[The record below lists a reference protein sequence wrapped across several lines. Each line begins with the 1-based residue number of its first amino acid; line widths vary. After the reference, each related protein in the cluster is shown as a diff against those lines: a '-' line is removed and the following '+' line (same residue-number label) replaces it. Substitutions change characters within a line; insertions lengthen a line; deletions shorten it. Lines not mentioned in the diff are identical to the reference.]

1 METAKLRKTWNI
13 VSRNSLIWN
22 SPPGL
27 EIQAP
32 FLCQKWDISFFQV
45 LFQTT
50 KFLTVCDYGEQG
62 FLSTSEIRK
71 WGHPKNGV
79 IMTPFSCIMSFREIW
94 KEVLVAQSC
103 LTPCNPMDCSPPGSS
118 VHEIPGKNT
127 RVGWHSL
134 LQGTFPTQGSNLS
147 LLHCR
152 QILYCLSHQG
162 SPWEKY
168 GFPLTSQLA
177 LALSSQPVLRIIG
190 LIFYF
195 LTLTDPLFHIHY
207 IPHIC
212 GPNMLDF
219 DPVGHDTC

>member
-118 VHEIPGKNT
+118 VDGIFQARILEWVAISSS
-127 RVGWHSL
+127 R
-134 LQGTFPTQGSNLS
+134 GSS
-147 LLHCR
+147 RPRDWIWVSCIGR
-152 QILYCLSHQG
+152 WILYRLSH
-162 SPWEKY
+162 
-168 GFPLTSQLA
+168 
-177 LALSSQPVLRIIG
+177 
-190 LIFYF
+190 
-195 LTLTDPLFHIHY
+195 
-207 IPHIC
+207 
-212 GPNMLDF
+212 
-219 DPVGHDTC
+219 

>member
-71 WGHPKNGV
+71 RGHPKNGV

-147 LLHCR
+147 LPHCR

-162 SPWEKY
+162 SPCKNTRLEGKQATMDCVQPWATEWERDLECGRARGQFKDWKTSRCLLIRH
-168 GFPLTSQLA
+168 FPIHVVN
-177 LALSSQPVLRIIG
+177 SSR
-190 LIFYF
+190 
-195 LTLTDPLFHIHY
+195 
-207 IPHIC
+207 
-212 GPNMLDF
+212 
-219 DPVGHDTC
+219 